1 MRNVVE
7 LASEIAKENKTFL
20 LFFDEI
26 DAIASER
33 SNVHEVGE
41 IKRGVISFLQIIDK
55 IDYEGIPLAIF
66 GATNHQNQ
74 LDSAVW
80 RRFTYH
86 IWFGFPNFQIRKT
99 IIIKFLE
106 RLEEA
111 SIKIDNSIYTS
122 LEDEE
127 KFLLKEYNKMKSV
140 SGSQISLIEFEDN
153 RHERSRGNQI
163 GLLTLTK
170 GYTGADI
177 ERAIR
182 ISLFKAIQK
191 EFLEF
196 DDLYSALD
204 FAGGTRKHVEQQKEL
219 SGNLNENNK
228 NIKKIVPRKKKVS
241 TI

>member
-1 MRNVVE
+1 MRNVIE
-7 LASEIAKENKTFL
+7 LAAEIARENKVFL
-20 LFFDEI
+20 LFFDEL

-86 IWFGFPNFQIRKT
+86 IWFGFPSLIVRKE
-99 IIIKFLE
+99 ILE
-106 RLEEA
+106 RFLRRLEKA
-111 SIKIDNSIYTS
+111 SIEVENSIFRRLQT
-122 LEDEE
+122 EE
-127 KFLLKEYNKMKSV
+127 KLLLQNFEEMKKKSRKMNLTDFEANLKKET
-140 SGSQISLIEFEDN
+140 
-153 RHERSRGNQI
+153 
-163 GLLTLTK
+163 GLLSITR

-182 ISLFKAIQK
+182 VSLLKAIQNGVLEYQDLINAM
-191 EFLEF
+191 EFV
-196 DDLYSALD
+196 
-204 FAGGTRKHVEQQKEL
+204 GGTRSHVEQQSVL
-219 SGNLNENNK
+219 SGNEGRGSV
-228 NIKKIVPRKKKVS
+228 KKSTSSQSSNKKKPRE
-241 TI
+241 I